1 MNGGAAPR
9 WLCVAADGKGTRDRF
24 DAVAAAEPGDEGMSE
39 GSILEIE
46 GKGIVGDTRRPGRR
60 GRPPFGAASLVE
72 PGMHDLDLATQ
83 PFRRHRN
90 PHTHRI
96 PPLRL
101 ALGPYRRSDHASSP
115 LVHVSFARIIL
126 FKQGLSRDTG
136 RFSLAARLCAANI
149 EDKAFGRGR

>member
-1 MNGGAAPR
+1 MNGGATPR

-46 GKGIVGDTRRPGRR
+46 GKGIVDDTPRPGGR
-60 GRPPFGAASLVE
+60 GCPPFGAASLVE
-72 PGMHDLDLATQ
+72 PGMHDLELATQ

-101 ALGPYRRSDHASSP
+101 ALGPYRRSDHASSL
-115 LVHVSFARIIL
+115 LVHVL
-126 FKQGLSRDTG
+126 FDRNYTLQTG
-136 RFSLAARLCAANI
+136 AVERYGTLLACRAALRR
-149 EDKAFGRGR
+149 KH